1 MIRLM
6 TISELDQVVDL
17 VPTKQKETYKEV
29 LPHLN
34 VYVYDHD
41 GMKGFTYILEGYFI
55 GAVHTLSD
63 KDPVVTKELISFL
76 KERYDELLIHVAI
89 DDKQLQDIVSSL
101 GFELDGLSEEDQNLR
116 EYSYLSE

>member
-17 VPTKQKETYKEV
+17 VPTEQRETYKEV

-89 DDKQLQDIVSSL
+89 DDKQLEDTVLSL